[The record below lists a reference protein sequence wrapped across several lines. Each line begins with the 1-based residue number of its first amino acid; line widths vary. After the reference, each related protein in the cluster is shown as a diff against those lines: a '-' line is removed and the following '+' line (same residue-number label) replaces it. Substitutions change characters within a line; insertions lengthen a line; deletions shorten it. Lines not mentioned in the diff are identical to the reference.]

1 MEKLLVTRHEA
12 AAAALGL
19 SLRGVDYL
27 LAQGKL
33 ATRKIGRRRL
43 IPRTELERF
52 ARSDCDR
59 IAPAPEAVN
68 GR

>member
-1 MEKLLVTRHEA
+1 MEKVLITLQE

-27 LAQGKL
+27 LAQGRL

-52 ARSDCDR
+52 ARHDCDR
-59 IAPAPEAVN
+59 ISPEAKEK
-68 GR
+68 